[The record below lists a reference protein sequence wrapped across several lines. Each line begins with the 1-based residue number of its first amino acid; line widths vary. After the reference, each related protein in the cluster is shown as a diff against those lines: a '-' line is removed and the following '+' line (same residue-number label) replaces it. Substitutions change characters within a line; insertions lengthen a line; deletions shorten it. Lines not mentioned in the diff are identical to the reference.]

1 MSAFDSVSKGL
12 EEALAFAK
20 GDLTGAKVHK
30 VSVAEVDIAE
40 VRQRTGLSQ
49 AEFAKSIEIGA
60 CLARPETD
68 GMAVQLPEDPLRA
81 LRQTAGGR
89 IEIDPR
95 ASGDLAMI
103 VGDLC
108 EQGRGSLRQI
118 GIVLP

>member
-20 GDLTGAKVHK
+20 GDLTAAKVHK